1 MFDPQNIFIKK
12 LAFFTLSLIMLTAC
26 STRDNFG
33 DGFSNNNS
41 SNDSNV
47 NDNGIIYASNIDDS
61 DNDSQ
66 TYDDFPCVTD
76 EDSPSRTDEYKRTR
90 GLDAICASYAYDA
103 GYSGKGQTV
112 AVLEFEKVYDHA
124 EFTDDDGN
132 SAFITGDG
140 ARSPCNI
147 NGCGGGH
154 ITVVT
159 ATAAARKNTINDG
172 DGEPHPNNMHGV
184 AYDSDIVILSSVGSL
199 INGVFDNVIS
209 MNNSWTDGVKA
220 TCFSYK
226 KPDGTFENVYLK
238 RNPGVRFGNK
248 DCSSTGDSTPS
259 ALTLSRWKQITDR
272 GTIVVFANGNDSLNS
287 ENGRIRI
294 YRNADF
300 SDEGEVL
307 KASDLFGA
315 DHADMPNYTA
325 MYPEYESALRGKWLT
340 VIAVGSDKKIT
351 SYSNGCGAAKDYCI
365 AAPGYVYAA
374 GRSFG
379 DTNLWSN
386 VNGTSQA
393 APYVTGAIAVVKS
406 AYPSLSS
413 EEITDIILT
422 SADDLGAK
430 GTDNVYGRGMLNL
443 RAAIQPIGELNA
455 VTTNNQSLDVL
466 MDDTSLTLASHF
478 GTQIHEVEIG
488 MRDNYNRTFIASPTK
503 FDRVPITSSLD
514 DYMQNFTS
522 NSQTETYA
530 LTPQTSLNYQSDEN
544 QTWMHLV
551 YDYGN
556 ATASIAFYDNL
567 QPKLLPQILIGDE
580 SYAPILRAFAIRPA
594 GEDIAQMNVS
604 HQLNSRV
611 TLSSYAAKGNY
622 DTGHDFNELG
632 TDINY
637 KTDRLTLNIGMGHLR
652 EYQQFLGTEGTGAYA
667 LDGAS
672 LSQFSDIHISHKL
685 HKNSRFSL
693 FAHYALYETKV
704 DMRYQQF
711 AEIQD
716 LQADHSAI
724 GITGADIISEGDNLT
739 ISFNTALGVTDGALV
754 QHTVL
759 GYNDDGEYNNV
770 SNRYDLAVENRHQQI
785 AMVYQGRLENQGER
799 NMPLFSHNRFFT
811 TISYDNHYQHQQG
824 LTQIS
829 IISGISAEF

>member
-1 MFDPQNIFIKK
+1 MPHNHQSSIAFIKNIAVK
-12 LAFFTLSLIMLTAC
+12 VIFLIALTAC
-26 STRDNFG
+26 GLESHDNANAPF
-33 DGFSNNNS
+33 DPANFALSNCPISSSSVSRTAEYQNS
-41 SNDSNV
+41 S
-47 NDNGIIYASNIDDS
+47 
-61 DNDSQ
+61 
-66 TYDDFPCVTD
+66 
-76 EDSPSRTDEYKRTR
+76 

-103 GYSGKGQTV
+103 GYSGEGQTV
-112 AVLEFEKVYDHA
+112 SLLDTPVFNDHA
-124 EFTDDDGN
+124 EFIDDN
-132 SAFITGDG
+132 NQSAFINVGSASCSQTCSDNETYHGTHVAG
-140 ARSPCNI
+140 I
-147 NGCGGGH
+147 IG
-154 ITVVT
+154 
-159 ATAAARKNTINDG
+159 ARKNTLTGSDAYKNT
-172 DGEPHPNNMHGV
+172 HGV
-184 AYDSDIVILSSVGSL
+184 AYNANIKPVAIFDEEGVDNTNTQSLAIAIRQGSGAT
-199 INGVFDNVIS
+199 IIA
-209 MNNSWTDGVKA
+209 MNNSWGQEAIACVNYAGRDYYYPSPVRQNFIDDRCESINIPISNSELNA
-220 TCFSYK
+220 W
-226 KPDGTFENVYLK
+226 
-238 RNPGVRFGNK
+238 RNAI
-248 DCSSTGDSTPS
+248 DS
-259 ALTLSRWKQITDR
+259 
-272 GTIVVFANGNDSLNS
+272 GTIIVFANGNHGLNS
-287 ENGRIRI
+287 ANGRVGLYNSAEFERTAAPD
-294 YRNADF
+294 YVVNA
-300 SDEGEVL
+300 S
-307 KASDLFGA
+307 SLFGA
-315 DHADMPNYTA
+315 SNADIPSYEA
-325 MYPEYESALRGKWLT
+325 SYPEYDSALKGKWIS
-340 VIAVGSDKKIT
+340 VIAVDSSNNIT
-351 SYSNGCGAAKDYCI
+351 SFSNGCGATKDYCI
-365 AAPGYVYAA
+365 AAPGYSIYGPLEAPNEW
-374 GRSFG
+374 GYYS
-379 DTNLWSN
+379 
-386 VNGTSQA
+386 GTSQA
-393 APYVTGAIAVVKS
+393 APHVSGAIALLKE
-406 AYPSLSS
+406 AYPSMSS
-413 EEITDIILT
+413 EEIVSLILD
-422 SADDLGAK
+422 SATDLGAK

-466 MDDTSLTLASHF
+466 MDDTSLTLAGHF

-514 DYMQNFTS
+514 DYMQNFT
-522 NSQTETYA
+522 NSDQTETYA

-611 TLSSYAAKGNY
+611 TLSSYAAKGIY

-652 EYQQFLGTEGTGAYA
+652 EYQQFLGTESTGAYA

-724 GITGADIISEGDNLT
+724 GITGADIISEDDNIT

-759 GYNDDGEYNNV
+759 GYTDDGEYNNV
-770 SNRYDLAVENRHQQI
+770 SNRYDLAVENRHQQFV
-785 AMVYQGRLENQGER
+785 MTYQGKLQNRGER
-799 NMPLFSHNRFFT
+799 NIPLFSQNRFFT
-811 TISYDNHYQHQQG
+811 SITYDNHYQHQQG